1 MQIKIRREKQI
12 WGQQTDFFH
21 FCYLHELIY
30 HVQLEI
36 VWNDNLTINEERQLQ
51 LRDII
56 MFISL
61 KDFNLEFTC
70 EIYF

>member
-1 MQIKIRREKQI
+1 MRIKISQQEQI

-21 FCYLHELIY
+21 FCCLHELIY

-36 VWNDNLTINEERQLQ
+36 VWNNNLIINEERQLQ

-61 KDFNLEFTC
+61 KDFNLEFAC